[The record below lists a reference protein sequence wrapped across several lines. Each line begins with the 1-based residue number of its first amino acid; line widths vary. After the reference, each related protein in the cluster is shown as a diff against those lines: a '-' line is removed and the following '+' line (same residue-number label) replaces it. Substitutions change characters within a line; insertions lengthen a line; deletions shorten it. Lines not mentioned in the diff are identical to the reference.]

1 MPDLDIATAVAVD
14 YGASVPVDEK
24 APIRITV
31 QDDGTNTGTAK
42 PPGLRLRDFKP
53 SGAKARKI
61 AKMKAE
67 RGEPSPPPQPHRR
80 GIVVERDGTFISNKE
95 MQKRKSKRNERIKTL
110 ARKLYREKK
119 TEIVEYMQSL
129 DITARATKQEK
140 LKPKKRLR
148 RALKIVKLGHPMTKA
163 DAMEQ
168 ARGIVEKKLRRNK
181 E

>member
-1 MPDLDIATAVAVD
+1 
-14 YGASVPVDEK
+14 
-24 APIRITV
+24 
-31 QDDGTNTGTAK
+31 
-42 PPGLRLRDFKP
+42 
-53 SGAKARKI
+53 
-61 AKMKAE
+61 
-67 RGEPSPPPQPHRR
+67 
-80 GIVVERDGTFISNKE
+80 